1 MSKAIR
7 QDIIKY
13 VTDRPHQVINKTEI
27 MEAGG
32 WTAQQVT
39 HAILRL
45 QRSTSIGDEVET
57 LVRGNSWRYVPRHP
71 VRPIQQVARA
81 SDTSLPV
88 TTLIRQFFVAH
99 PHTNVTVD
107 QLVAYTGRRLDQVK
121 VGVNNL
127 RNIAAN
133 ADVTA
138 HISVVVNGQ
147 MWRFDPPDDWRPGRG
162 VRPTTM
168 GRRSSVETIRSH
180 ETAHNTP
187 QVPVEPAASS
197 PSINGHAVRPTD
209 ADEGRMF
216 EELGLLRDG
225 RIVIRDQNGEMYTAT
240 PMKQ

>member
-45 QRSTSIGDEVET
+45 QRSTSMGDEVET
-57 LVRGNSWRYVPRHP
+57 IVRGNSWRYTPRHTTQP
-71 VRPIQQVARA
+71 VEQVAQA
-81 SDTSLPV
+81 DDTSLPV

-99 PHTNVTVD
+99 PYTNVTAD

-138 HISVVVNGQ
+138 HISVVVSGQ
-147 MWRFDPPDDWRPGRG
+147 MWRFDPPEGWQPGRG

-168 GRRSSVETIRSH
+168 GRRSTVERIRPLES
-180 ETAHNTP
+180 
-187 QVPVEPAASS
+187 VPVQPAASL
-197 PSINGHAVRPTD
+197 PSVNGHAVRTTD
-209 ADEGRMF
+209 ADEGRVF
-216 EELGLLRDG
+216 EELGSLRDG
-225 RIVIRDQNGEMYTAT
+225 RLLIRDQHGDMYTAT
-240 PMKQ
+240 PMQQ